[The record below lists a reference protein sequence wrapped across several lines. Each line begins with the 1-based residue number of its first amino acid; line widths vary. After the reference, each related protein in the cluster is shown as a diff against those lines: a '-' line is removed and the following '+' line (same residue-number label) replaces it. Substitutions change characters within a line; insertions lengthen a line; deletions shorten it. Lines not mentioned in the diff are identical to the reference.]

1 MKRSV
6 TEMVFMLLLLTL
18 FVGCSF
24 VTIERCASFYQRM
37 LREQRQYDRVQLPYL
52 VMFNRLQGVS
62 SGQVR
67 VQRIEDQECLVIR
80 EQIEDRTYE
89 TVFYVQA
96 GQLMELLRQA
106 DKPVDLSA
114 GERLA
119 ASDPIRFE
127 LQGSQLRL
135 QWQREA
141 GTAALSLELKEGAE

>member
-37 LREQRQYDRVQLPYL
+37 LREQRPFKFFKVP
-52 VMFNRLQGVS
+52 
-62 SGQVR
+62 

-141 GTAALSLELKEGAE
+141 GTAARSLELKEGAE

>member
-37 LREQRQYDRVQLPYL
+37 LREQRQDDRVQLPYL
-52 VMFNRLQGVS
+52 VLFNRLQGVS

-96 GQLMELLRQA
+96 GQLMELL
-106 DKPVDLSA
+106 SA